1 MLFTVEKTEY
11 FWMGGGVRDT
21 YRLYCSAQNW
31 GCYTCCRTA
40 AHLILSAETHKEKN
54 KIPPSNKDVL
64 LSHAPQPNNEIQLSA
79 DSLRNQGT

>member
-11 FWMGGGVRDT
+11 FWMGGGGGVRDT

-54 KIPPSNKDVL
+54 KIPPNKPIKMFSFHMPL
-64 LSHAPQPNNEIQLSA
+64 NQTMKYS
-79 DSLRNQGT
+79 SLRTA